1 MKPFIN
7 DLRKVILDLNEKLS
21 SIDTDISY
29 FGGIFYDE
37 LTWGGNVNISDLG
50 TVWKKLMGPGIL
62 LSNEASARILRD
74 CSRYVFFSDMITFLK
89 SLCDAK
95 IANEEVKKKAETE
108 KRIAEKKAA
117 NERERELKKKQQPIK
132 IEQENILDTIKA
144 AITEEK
150 IIEETRNIAMGQILW
165 KRMSIRQKIAS
176 AVKNDIVIISG
187 THKTLSS
194 DYLNELKDAFTIF
207 DADGS
212 GSISSD
218 ELGDILKIL
227 GQNTSSEELRS
238 MISKIDQDGNGTID
252 FEEFADF
259 LASGEKVSVTS
270 VESAF
275 KVIDINGNGA
285 LDKEELRDVLTR
297 LGESPRSNQIEY
309 MMLAAGVPLNAE
321 IDFQKFIRL
330 MNCDFN

>member
-1 MKPFIN
+1 
-7 DLRKVILDLNEKLS
+7 
-21 SIDTDISY
+21 
-29 FGGIFYDE
+29 
-37 LTWGGNVNISDLG
+37 
-50 TVWKKLMGPGIL
+50 
-62 LSNEASARILRD
+62 
-74 CSRYVFFSDMITFLK
+74 MITFLK

-95 IANEEVKKKAETE
+95 TSNEEAKKKAETE

-117 NERERELKKKQQPIK
+117 SERERELKKKQQQQQSIK
-132 IEQENILDTIKA
+132 IEEVNILDNIKA
-144 AITEEK
+144 TITEEK

-176 AVKNDIVIISG
+176 AVKNDIVILSG
-187 THKTLSS
+187 TYKSLSS
-194 DYLNELKDAFTIF
+194 DYLNELRDAFKIF

-227 GQNTSSEELRS
+227 GQNTSNEELKS

-259 LASGEKVSVTS
+259 LASGERVSVTS